1 MKKFAKSKG
10 KRITAALLCAVM
22 CIMSLPL
29 SAFAF
34 TAEEGKTVDAYYGD
48 RYFGSDGDYYY
59 SPESHQYIAYDENG
73 NTSLHSASG
82 VHRRTKLMIKDS
94 SGSRQIMC
102 IESGID
108 YNAGGTYSSVNGKN
122 SSYFQNLPTTAQYG
136 IMLTSVYGWRPGTTA
151 PISGTNE
158 DDFSMATQT
167 ILWEYQQQLRTSP
180 TTLKANSYGVPAD
193 TYYQCIKGRPAEK
206 CYDWLLTQMQSHA
219 TIPSFASNKSSSATT
234 YTLKYNQAA
243 DNYSLTLTD
252 TNNTLSDIKF
262 SASGIT
268 VSRNGN
274 KYTFTSNK
282 MIETAVSVTAQK
294 NVPGIDGNFLIW
306 GYPGKQTMMSGAE
319 DPVVFYLK
327 IKTETTGVGHIVKHS
342 EDGKVANIKFNIAG
356 NGVNQTVTT
365 KADGTVD
372 VELMPGVYTVTELTE
387 EKYEPQ
393 NVQRVTIVS
402 GNTSTVTFSNTL
414 KRGDLQVIKSSED
427 NLVEGVT
434 FHLYGTSLSGISVD
448 EYAVTDK
455 NGVATFKDV
464 LISGKTPYNIEEVDT
479 ANPILG
485 DVKLSDLNTRMMEK
499 YYQNLLKVKSRVVNN
514 RKPNTEYLS
523 CHTVREVHKLLR
535 SAFNQAVKWE
545 LMTKNPCV
553 NATLPQEEHKARDI
567 WDAPT
572 LFKALEL
579 CDDDILRLAINLAF
593 SCSLRVGEMLGLT
606 WDCVEISD
614 ASITNGTA
622 FIFVNKEL
630 QRVNRDA
637 LEKLN
642 EKGIILKF
650 PAFFARTNTALV
662 LKEPKTKTSTR
673 KVFLPKTVAEMLKER
688 YQEIQEYKEL
698 FGDEFQDFN
707 LVFCNANG
715 RPMESQIITRALQK
729 LIKDNDLPPVVFH
742 SLRHSSI
749 TYKLKL
755 NGGDIKSVQGDSGH
769 AQVKMV
775 TDVYSHIID
784 EDRRL
789 NAQRFEETFYQK
801 KNPSEVNGA
810 TVEPKKEPQGITE
823 EAMLNYMV
831 QNPDFLQKFKVL
843 LGVGN

>member
-1 MKKFAKSKG
+1 
-10 KRITAALLCAVM
+10 
-22 CIMSLPL
+22 
-29 SAFAF
+29 
-34 TAEEGKTVDAYYGD
+34 
-48 RYFGSDGDYYY
+48 
-59 SPESHQYIAYDENG
+59 
-73 NTSLHSASG
+73 
-82 VHRRTKLMIKDS
+82 
-94 SGSRQIMC
+94 
-102 IESGID
+102 
-108 YNAGGTYSSVNGKN
+108 
-122 SSYFQNLPTTAQYG
+122 
-136 IMLTSVYGWRPGTTA
+136 ML
-151 PISGTNE
+151 
-158 DDFSMATQT
+158 
-167 ILWEYQQQLRTSP
+167 
-180 TTLKANSYGVPAD
+180 
-193 TYYQCIKGRPAEK
+193 
-206 CYDWLLTQMQSHA
+206 
-219 TIPSFASNKSSSATT
+219 
-234 YTLKYNQAA
+234 
-243 DNYSLTLTD
+243 
-252 TNNTLSDIKF
+252 
-262 SASGIT
+262 
-268 VSRNGN
+268 
-274 KYTFTSNK
+274 
-282 MIETAVSVTAQK
+282 
-294 NVPGIDGNFLIW
+294 
-306 GYPGKQTMMSGAE
+306 
-319 DPVVFYLK
+319 
-327 IKTETTGVGHIVKHS
+327 
-342 EDGKVANIKFNIAG
+342 
-356 NGVNQTVTT
+356 
-365 KADGTVD
+365 
-372 VELMPGVYTVTELTE
+372 
-387 EKYEPQ
+387 
-393 NVQRVTIVS
+393 
-402 GNTSTVTFSNTL
+402 
-414 KRGDLQVIKSSED
+414 
-427 NLVEGVT
+427 
-434 FHLYGTSLSGISVD
+434 
-448 EYAVTDK
+448 
-455 NGVATFKDV
+455 
-464 LISGKTPYNIEEVDT
+464 
-479 ANPILG
+479 
-485 DVKLSDLNTRMMEK
+485 EK

-614 ASITNGTA
+614 ASIANGTA

>member
-1 MKKFAKSKG
+1 MNIRIYQVNMK
-10 KRITAALLCAVM
+10 R
-22 CIMSLPL
+22 
-29 SAFAF
+29 
-34 TAEEGKTVDAYYGD
+34 
-48 RYFGSDGDYYY
+48 
-59 SPESHQYIAYDENG
+59 
-73 NTSLHSASG
+73 
-82 VHRRTKLMIKDS
+82 
-94 SGSRQIMC
+94 
-102 IESGID
+102 
-108 YNAGGTYSSVNGKN
+108 
-122 SSYFQNLPTTAQYG
+122 
-136 IMLTSVYGWRPGTTA
+136 
-151 PISGTNE
+151 
-158 DDFSMATQT
+158 
-167 ILWEYQQQLRTSP
+167 
-180 TTLKANSYGVPAD
+180 
-193 TYYQCIKGRPAEK
+193 
-206 CYDWLLTQMQSHA
+206 
-219 TIPSFASNKSSSATT
+219 
-234 YTLKYNQAA
+234 
-243 DNYSLTLTD
+243 D
-252 TNNTLSDIKF
+252 TNNVAFMRYELLEKLQGSQAVNANAEAKRRKAEVEFQQESGTLVIPEAK
-262 SASGIT
+262 T
-268 VSRNGN
+268 V
-274 KYTFTSNK
+274 KELLEDYTS
-282 MIETAVSVTAQK
+282 I
-294 NVPGIDGNFLIW
+294 
-306 GYPGKQTMMSGAE
+306 Y
-319 DPVVFYLK
+319 
-327 IKTETTGVGHIVKHS
+327 
-342 EDGKVANIKFNIAG
+342 
-356 NGVNQTVTT
+356 GVNTWAMST
-365 KADGTVD
+365 
-372 VELMPGVYTVTELTE
+372 
-387 EKYEPQ
+387 YEA
-393 NVQRVTIVS
+393 R
-402 GNTSTVTFSNTL
+402 
-414 KRGDLQVIKSSED
+414 R
-427 NLVEGVT
+427 
-434 FHLYGTSLSGISVD
+434 SLIFN
-448 EYAVTDK
+448 Y
-455 NGVATFKDV
+455 
-464 LISGKTPYNIEEVDT
+464 I
-479 ANPILG
+479 NPILG

-606 WDCVEISD
+606 WDCVEISA
-614 ASITNGTA
+614 ASIANGTA